1 MKSTNDNKK
10 KVINNLLKKKI
21 EGLKGVYG
29 GVACTV
35 PPKPI
40 IITQCYICTVTHPQN
55 PNGGSTTGQA

>member
-10 KVINNLLKKKI
+10 KVINNLVKKKI

-29 GVACTV
+29 GIACTA

-40 IITQCYICTVTHPQN
+40 IITQCYICTVTPPQN
-55 PNGGSTTGQA
+55 PGGGTTGQV

>member
-10 KVINNLLKKKI
+10 KVIGTLLKKKI
-21 EGLKGVYG
+21 EGLKGIYG

-40 IITQCYICTVTHPQN
+40 IITQCYICTVPILQIQMDLNRHN
-55 PNGGSTTGQA
+55 NL